1 MISQAT
7 ENSTLSRTATAS
19 VVVSVL
25 DLNDNPPVFEQKNYN
40 ESVDE
45 TTSLNVAILTVRAT
59 DLDGVSY

>member
-1 MISQAT
+1 MILQAT
-7 ENSTLSRTATAS
+7 ENSTLRRTATAS

-25 DLNDNPPVFEQKNYN
+25 DLNDNPPVFEQKKYN

-45 TTSLNVAILTVRAT
+45 TTSLNVAVLTITAT